1 MNEITKLI
9 DFEIDRISGGLKKF
23 SDKFNGYD
31 TKTML
36 RIYLTQVNMGKVNQ
50 LSFNEM
56 TAMEIDLLRVI
67 CSLNMIDINNEKFL
81 RYWYR
86 NITDLDKFILGQITD
101 D

>member
-50 LSFNEM
+50 LTFKEM
-56 TAMEIDLLRVI
+56 TSMEVDLLRII
-67 CSLNMIDINNEKFL
+67 CSLNRIDINDECFL
-81 RYWYR
+81 KYWYR
-86 NITDLDKFILGQITD
+86 NMNDLDAFIMGKIND
-101 D
+101 